1 MSANVCVLTAK
12 GYGAIS
18 GIALYGQGAE
28 AILAKIFV
36 PAGGGTAV
44 FETGGIFHGQIV
56 EDGQPFDE
64 VVVGCEAEE
73 YFVIHCH
80 GNPILVQKVVQ
91 LLIRHGAQ
99 VETVEQ
105 MMREVHPVGNNLIE
119 REAYVEQLRAVT
131 IEGVKIIQS
140 QIGGGLSAIVKDWLD
155 NFDRFSIEEIQER
168 CREIL
173 TRSVVARRIIGGVK
187 IVLAGP
193 ANSGKST
200 LLNTLA
206 GGEKAIVSD
215 IAGTTRDW
223 VSIFIHAGPLRAE
236 VIDTAGL
243 GQDAVHDAVDKK
255 AQRRTLELINQ
266 CDYVL
271 WVTDCSIKFTN
282 SKGGSDRG
290 PAEVDGRNCISAIHL
305 TAFGG
310 CHPPLIVEVWNKSD
324 LLSGKLSEEKS
335 GIVRV
340 SAKTGD
346 GIKKLLGEI
355 QRRLQVYDFDCTL
368 PVAFTTRQRKLLA
381 ATLKTKEKKQI
392 QQLLTEMIKNPRVQ

>member
-18 GIALYGQGAE
+18 GIALYGDGAE
-28 AILAKIFV
+28 AIVTKVFV
-36 PAGGGTAV
+36 PAGGGTIV
-44 FETGGIFHGQIV
+44 FKTGEIFHGQIV

-64 VVVGCEAEE
+64 VIVGCEAEE

-80 GNPILVQKVVQ
+80 GNPILVQKIVQ

-105 MMREVHPVGNNLIE
+105 MMREVHSVGNNLIE
-119 REAYVEQLRAVT
+119 REASVEQLKAVT

-140 QIGGGLSAIVKDWLD
+140 QIGGGLSAMVKDWLD

-173 TRSVVARRIIGGVK
+173 SRSVVARRIIGGVK

-200 LLNTLA
+200 LLNVLA

-223 VSIFIHAGPLRAE
+223 VSVFIHTGPLRAE

-243 GQDAVHDAVDKK
+243 GQDAVRDAVDKK
-255 AQRRTLELINQ
+255 AQRGTLELINQ
-266 CDYVL
+266 CDCVL
-271 WVTDCSIKFTN
+271 WVADCTN
-282 SKGGSDRG
+282 PSKMDILLPPGV
-290 PAEVDGRNCISAIHL
+290 AAI
-305 TAFGG
+305 
-310 CHPPLIVEVWNKSD
+310 EVWNKSD
-324 LLSGKLSEEKS
+324 LLNGKPPKEKS
-335 GIVRV
+335 GTVRL

-346 GIKKLLGEI
+346 GIENLLSEI
-355 QRRLQVYDFDCTL
+355 QRRLQVCEFDCAL
-368 PVAFTTRQRKLLA
+368 PVAFTSRQEKLLA
-381 ATLKTKEKKQI
+381 VIAETKEKTQLR
-392 QQLLTEMIKNPRVQ
+392 QLLTEIIGE

>member
-1 MSANVCVLTAK
+1 MSAKVCVLTAK

-18 GIALYGQGAE
+18 GIALYGRGAE
-28 AILAKIFV
+28 TILAKIFV

-56 EDGQPFDE
+56 ENEQSLDE
-64 VVVGCEAEE
+64 VVVGRETEG

-80 GNPILVQKVVQ
+80 GNPILVQKIVQ

-99 VETVEQ
+99 VETAEQ

-119 REAYVEQLRAVT
+119 REAYVEQLKAVT

-155 NFDRFSIEEIQER
+155 NLDRFSIEEIQEQ

-173 TRSVVARRIIGGVK
+173 NRSVVARRIIGGVK

-200 LLNTLA
+200 LLNALA
-206 GGEKAIVSD
+206 GGEKAIVSE

-243 GQDAVHDAVDKK
+243 GQDVVHNVVDKK
-255 AQRRTLELINQ
+255 AQQKTLELISQ
-266 CDYVL
+266 CDCVL
-271 WVTDCSIKFTN
+271 WIADGTIQN
-282 SKGGSDRG
+282 SACAINCTPYEKNGGLRAH
-290 PAEVDGRNCISAIHL
+290 PTRLKNTAE
-305 TAFGG
+305 GG
-310 CHPPLIVEVWNKSD
+310 CATQVIQVWNKSD
-324 LLSGKLSEEKS
+324 LPGGKSPEEKS
-335 GIVRV
+335 GVVLI

-346 GIKKLLGEI
+346 GIENLLSEI
-355 QRRLQVYDFDCTL
+355 QRCLQVCDFDCTM
-368 PVAFTTRQRKLLA
+368 PVAFTSRQEKLLVA
-381 ATLKTKEKKQI
+381 ITEIKEKTQL
-392 QQLLTEMIKNPRVQ
+392 QQLLTEMIGISHVQ